1 VDSKDRRLYLAVALC
16 ALVPHLPALWNGF
29 AMDDL
34 YIIVWNPLVHSMQ
47 GVWGAFGAPYWPPD
61 LGGQMYRPLP
71 LASFALNWSIVGGH
85 PALFHAINLLWHAG
99 TAVTVT
105 ALALRPPSPEGRGG
119 QGVRTTSPEG
129 RGGQGVRTPEGR
141 GGQGVRTAALVA
153 GLIFAVHPV
162 HVEAIANVIGLG
174 ELMAATGVCLAVYAA
189 VVRQDV
195 LWSGLA
201 LLLGLLSKENAVVAP
216 ALIVWAWIVGPPSP
230 LVPRPVPR
238 RLLAFVAS
246 WVVIGAAYL
255 VVRGIVLHPYARLHA
270 IAPVFLGESAFAGR
284 LTAIAALGDVVRLLV
299 LPLTL
304 RVDYSPAER
313 TIVRSLLDGRFAIG
327 LACLALWAALLVLAW
342 RRQRRLEAF
351 GLGWIAIA
359 FLPVSN
365 LLFSTGVLLAERTLY
380 LPSVGL
386 ALAAGAAL
394 ARLPPPR
401 LRVVVALLVL
411 AGGIRSA
418 LRTRVWRDD
427 FAVTQSILE
436 DSPDS
441 YRGPARMAVLY
452 QSHREPE
459 RALAAL
465 RLAART
471 YDRDP
476 TLFIAAADAAF
487 TLGRPRLADSLLTR
501 AEQLCY
507 RCSGYYRTQALAARS
522 RGDSAVAD
530 SLLSRVR

>member
-1 VDSKDRRLYLAVALC
+1 VDSKDRRLYLAVVAC
-16 ALVPHLPALWNGF
+16 ALIPHLPALWNGF

-34 YIIVWNPLVHSMQ
+34 YIIAFNPLVHGVQ
-47 GVWGAFGAPYWPPD
+47 GVWGAFVAPYWPPD

-71 LASFALNWSIVGGH
+71 LASFALDWAIVGGH
-85 PALFHAINLLWHAG
+85 PALFHATNLLWHAG
-99 TAVTVT
+99 VAVAVA
-105 ALALRPPSPEGRGG
+105 ALARRFVEP
-119 QGVRTTSPEG
+119 
-129 RGGQGVRTPEGR
+129 
-141 GGQGVRTAALVA
+141 TAALVA

-174 ELMAATGVCLAVYAA
+174 ELMAAAGVCLAVYAA
-189 VVRQDV
+189 VVRQHV
-195 LWSGLA
+195 VWSGLA

-216 ALIVWAWIVGPPSP
+216 GLIVWAWIVGIS
-230 LVPRPVPR
+230 RPTQR
-238 RLLAFVAS
+238 RMIEFAAS
-246 WVVIGAAYL
+246 WVVIAGAYL
-255 VVRGIVLHPYARLHA
+255 AVRGIVLHPYARLHA

-284 LTAIAALGDVVRLLV
+284 LTAVAALADVVRLLV
-299 LPLTL
+299 APLTL

-313 TIVRSLLDGRFAIG
+313 TLVRSLLDGRFALG
-327 LACLALWAALLVLAW
+327 LVCLALWAGLLFLAW
-342 RRQRRLEAF
+342 RKGRRCEAF

-365 LLFSTGVLLAERTLY
+365 VLFSTGVLLAERTLY

-386 ALAAGAAL
+386 ALAAGATL
-394 ARLPPPR
+394 ARLPASR
-401 LRVVVALLVL
+401 LRAVIAVLVL

-418 LRTRVWRDD
+418 LRVPVWHDD

-452 QSHREPE
+452 QSHRQPA
-459 RALAAL
+459 RALGAL
-465 RLAART
+465 REAMNI

-476 TLFIAAADAAF
+476 TLFIAGADAAL
-487 TLGRPRLADSLLTR
+487 TLGQSRLADSLLMR

-507 RCSGYYRTQALAARS
+507 RCPGSLRTQALAARS

-530 SLLSRVR
+530 SLLARIR

>member
-1 VDSKDRRLYLAVALC
+1 MDSKDRRLYLAVALC

-71 LASFALNWSIVGGH
+71 LASFALNWSTVGGH
-85 PALFHAINLLWHAG
+85 PALFHAMNLLWHAG
-99 TAVTVT
+99 AAVIVTV
-105 ALALRPPSPEGRGG
+105 LALSSPSPEGRGG
-119 QGVRTTSPEG
+119 QGVRTT
-129 RGGQGVRTPEGR
+129 
-141 GGQGVRTAALVA
+141 ALVA

-216 ALIVWAWIVGPPSP
+216 ALIVWAWIVGPPS

-238 RLLAFVAS
+238 RMLAFVAS

-255 VVRGIVLHPYARLHA
+255 VVRGIVLQPYARLHA

-284 LTAIAALGDVVRLLV
+284 LTALAALGDVVRLLV
-299 LPLTL
+299 FPLTL

-327 LACLALWAALLVLAW
+327 LACLALWAALLALAW

-394 ARLPPPR
+394 ARLPAPR
-401 LRVVVALLVL
+401 LRVVVALLVF

-427 FAVTQSILE
+427 FAVTHSILE

-465 RLAART
+465 RIAART

-530 SLLSRVR
+530 SLLARIR

>member
-1 VDSKDRRLYLAVALC
+1 MDSKDRRLYLAVILC
-16 ALVPHLPALWNGF
+16 ALIPHLPALWNGF

-34 YIIVWNPLVHSMQ
+34 YIVVWNPLVHSIS
-47 GVWGAFGAPYWPPD
+47 GAWGGFAAPYWPPD

-71 LASFALNWSIVGGH
+71 LASFATTWAVVGGH
-85 PALFHAINLLWHAG
+85 PMLFHAINLVWHAAA
-99 TAVTVT
+99 AVTVT
-105 ALALRPPSPEGRGG
+105 ALALRSPSPDGRGD
-119 QGVRTTSPEG
+119 QGVRTT
-129 RGGQGVRTPEGR
+129 
-141 GGQGVRTAALVA
+141 ALVA

-195 LWSGLA
+195 VLSGLA

-216 ALIVWAWIVGPPSP
+216 ALIIWAWIALPGFTG
-230 LVPRPVPR
+230 RPAPR
-238 RLLAFVAS
+238 RMLAFVMS
-246 WVVIGAAYL
+246 WVVIGGAYL
-255 VVRGIVLHPYARLHA
+255 AIRGIVLHPYARLHA

-284 LTAIAALGDVVRLLV
+284 LTAVAALGDVVRLLIA
-299 LPLTL
+299 PLTL

-327 LACLALWAALLVLAW
+327 LACLALWIGLLVLAW
-342 RRQRRLEAF
+342 RRGRRVEAF

-394 ARLPPPR
+394 ARLPADR
-401 LRVVVALLVL
+401 LRWVVALIVL
-411 AGGIRSA
+411 AGAIRSGV
-418 LRTRVWRDD
+418 RTPVWRDD
-427 FAVTQSILE
+427 AAVTASILE
-436 DSPDS
+436 DSPAS
-441 YRGPARMAVLY
+441 YRGPARMGALY
-452 QSHREPE
+452 QSHRQPA
-459 RALAAL
+459 RALDAL
-465 RLAART
+465 RHAAQT

-476 TLFIAAADAAF
+476 TVFIAGADAAF
-487 TLGRPRLADSLLTR
+487 TVGRPALADSLLMR

-507 RCSGYYRTQALAARS
+507 HCSGYYRTQALAART

-530 SLLSRVR
+530 SLLSRMR

>member
-1 VDSKDRRLYLAVALC
+1 
-16 ALVPHLPALWNGF
+16 
-29 AMDDL
+29 MDDL
-34 YIIVWNPLVHSMQ
+34 YIIVWNPLVHTIQ
-47 GVWGAFGAPYWPPD
+47 GVWRGFGGPYWPPD

-71 LASFALNWSIVGGH
+71 LASFAMAWSIAGAH
-85 PALFHAINLLWHAG
+85 PVLFHAMNLLWHA
-99 TAVTVT
+99 AVAVAVAAMARRLADVTV
-105 ALALRPPSPEGRGG
+105 AF
-119 QGVRTTSPEG
+119 
-129 RGGQGVRTPEGR
+129 
-141 GGQGVRTAALVA
+141 VA

-174 ELMAATGVCLAVYAA
+174 ELMAAAGVCLAVYAA

-195 LWSGLA
+195 VWSGLA
-201 LLLGLLSKENAVVAP
+201 LLLGILSKENAVVTP
-216 ALIVWAWIVGPPSP
+216 ALIVWAWIVGPRP
-230 LVPRPVPR
+230 LPR
-238 RLLAFVAS
+238 RMFAFATS
-246 WVVIGAAYL
+246 WLIIGGAYL
-255 VVRGIVLHPYARLHA
+255 AVRGIVLHPYARLHA
-270 IAPVFLGESAFAGR
+270 IAPVFLGESFFAGR
-284 LTAIAALGDVVRLLV
+284 LTAVAALADVTRLLV
-299 LPLTL
+299 FPLTL

-313 TIVRSLLDGRFAIG
+313 TIVQSVLDERFAIG
-327 LACLALWAALLVLAW
+327 LACLALWAFLLVWAW
-342 RRQRRLEAF
+342 RRGRRVEVF

-394 ARLPPPR
+394 VRLPLPR

-427 FAVTQSILE
+427 LAVTQSILI
-436 DSPDS
+436 DSPES
-441 YRGPARMAVLY
+441 YRGPVRMAGIY
-452 QSHREPE
+452 QSHREPD

-465 RLAART
+465 QVAART

-476 TLFIAAADAAF
+476 TLFIAGADAAF
-487 TLGRPRLADSLLTR
+487 TLGRPHLADSLLAR

-507 RCSGYYRTQALAARS
+507 HCAGYYRTQAFAARS
-522 RGDSAVAD
+522 RGDSSVAD
-530 SLLSRVR
+530 SLLAREP